1 MENHN
6 DRITRLLKKDADRRK
21 YLREYMKEY
30 RLKKKAETGKSQIQY
45 AKIDDVKR
53 LTSEYYKR
61 KTVLSDLK
69 NLFRE

>member
-30 RLKKKAETGKSQIQY
+30 RMKKKAETGNTIC
-45 AKIDDVKR
+45 
-53 LTSEYYKR
+53 
-61 KTVLSDLK
+61 
-69 NLFRE
+69 